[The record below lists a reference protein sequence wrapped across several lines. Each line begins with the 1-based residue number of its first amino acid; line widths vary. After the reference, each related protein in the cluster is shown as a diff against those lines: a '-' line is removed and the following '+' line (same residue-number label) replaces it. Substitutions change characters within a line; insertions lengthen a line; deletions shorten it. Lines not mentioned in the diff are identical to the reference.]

1 MCASACTSAHVCGG
15 RGVRV
20 RIIMCRPLCVRECV
34 RVPYVYEWDL
44 IEQFDG
50 VVMFVYK

>member
-1 MCASACTSAHVCGG
+1 MWGG
-15 RGVRV
+15 GAGAY
-20 RIIMCRPLCVRECV
+20 MCRPLCVRECV